1 MMGNNDHLKLVNK
14 KNKAQNGWKRAFRF
28 LCKLVIVAVVML
40 LLREGEQYFRINSIA
55 VEGSIEASAAEL
67 ASAGGIKRG
76 SSIFLLNE
84 DEIAEKIKNEY
95 PSVKAVQIERTL
107 PDQVLVKIDPREP
120 TAYIVT
126 ADGYWLIDS
135 NVVPYENMAEPDQE
149 FPQISGI
156 SGELVVPGIA
166 LNCTLRREILQ
177 KFFSNWN
184 KKDRFQIE
192 KLDFSESYNLI
203 AYTADNLEIWL
214 GNAKNM
220 QQKMELVELSLPY
233 ITEDLEGARIDVRS
247 GKRLVVSSAAVLEN
261 REVDP

>member
-40 LLREGEQYFRINSIA
+40 LLKEGEQFFRVNSIT
-55 VEGSIEASAAEL
+55 VEGSIEAPAAEL

-76 SSIFLLNE
+76 SSIFFLNE
-84 DEIAEKIKNEY
+84 DKIAEKIKNEY

-126 ADGYWLIDS
+126 ADGYWLVDS

-156 SGELVVPGIA
+156 SGELVVPGFP
-166 LNCTLRREILQ
+166 LNCSSRREILEEY
-177 KFFSNWN
+177 FSFR
-184 KKDRFQIE
+184 KEGDSFHID
-192 KLDFSESYNLI
+192 KLDMSESYNLI

-214 GNAKNM
+214 GNAQNM
-220 QQKMELVELSLPY
+220 HKKIELIESSLPY
-233 ITEDLEGARIDVRS
+233 ISKDLEGTRLDVRS
-247 GKRLVVSSAAVLEN
+247 GKRLVLSSTAVIEE

>member
-1 MMGNNDHLKLVNK
+1 MKGKSDHIKLV
-14 KNKAQNGWKRAFRF
+14 KNKTNAQPGWKRAFRF
-28 LCKLVIVAVVML
+28 LCKLVTVVVIVL
-40 LLREGEQYFRINSIA
+40 LLKEGEQFFRINSIT
-55 VEGSIEASAAEL
+55 VEGSMEVSAAEL
-67 ASAGGIKRG
+67 AEVGGINKGR
-76 SSIFLLNE
+76 SIFLINE
-84 DEIAEKIKNEY
+84 DTITGKIKEEF
-95 PSVKAVQIERTL
+95 PSISSVQIKRTL
-107 PDQVLVKIDPREP
+107 PDQVLVKIDQREP
-120 TAYIVT
+120 VAYIVT

-135 NVVPYENMAEPDQE
+135 GVVPYENIDEPDE
-149 FPQISGI
+149 DYLQITGI

-233 ITEDLEGARIDVRS
+233 ISEDLEGARIDVRS
-247 GKRLVVSSAAVLEN
+247 GKRLVVSSAAVLEK